1 MLIVDWFSYNCNP
14 NSDLEILLYFVK
26 TMYSN
31 KHILKISYPIFLSLL
46 AQNIIQVIDTAFLG
60 RVGEVEL
67 GASALAGI
75 FYIAIFTLGFGYS
88 MGSQILIGRRN
99 GEESYHKISDI
110 VVQGL
115 LVLIPAAILLI
126 PVMNYVSNAWLPY
139 LFDSQEITSAVNKY
153 LDWRF
158 YGLVFAFTNSMF
170 RAFYIGTA
178 GTKILTLNAVI
189 MALTNVLFDYLLI
202 FGKFGFPEMG
212 IAGAA
217 LASVIAE
224 LTSTLFFIIFTL
236 RKVDLEKYGFKK
248 IRIHFSVVKQVLNIS
263 VFMMIQYMVSILVW
277 MLFFVFIE
285 HLGQRPLAISNIVR
299 SFYTILLLPAQALS
313 TSTNTMVS
321 NTIGANRH
329 SEVLNLLGRLVKISL
344 TITAFIIVMVSL
356 FPRVLI
362 QIYTNDPLLIAE
374 TVPPM
379 YVLLTLLP
387 VFSVGS
393 ILFSAVS
400 GTGNTRTALMFELIT
415 LVLYVSYMW
424 WIIVYLRSSVAL
436 SWTSEHIYWISLM
449 IFSFLYLKF
458 GRWQDKKI

>member
-1 MLIVDWFSYNCNP
+1 
-14 NSDLEILLYFVK
+14 
-26 TMYSN
+26 MYKN

-75 FYIAIFTLGFGYS
+75 FYIGVFTLGFGYS

-99 GEESYHKISDI
+99 GEGNYHQISDI
-110 VVQGL
+110 VVQGV

-126 PVMNYVSNAWLPY
+126 PIMSFISNSWLPY
-139 LFDSQEITSAVNKY
+139 LFDSEEITIAVNKY

-158 YGLVFAFTNSMF
+158 YGLVFAFINTMF
-170 RAFYIGTA
+170 RAFYIGIA

-189 MALTNVLFDYLLI
+189 MALTNVLFDYLFI

-217 LASVIAE
+217 IASVISE
-224 LTSTLFFIIFTL
+224 LVSTLFFLIYTL
-236 RKVDLEKYGFKK
+236 RTVDLDKYGFKK
-248 IRIHFSVVKQVLNIS
+248 IKIHLAVVKQVLSIS
-263 VFMMIQYMVSILVW
+263 VFMMMQYLLSIIVW

-285 HLGQRPLAISNIVR
+285 KLGERPLAISNIVR
-299 SFYTILLLPAQALS
+299 SFYTILILPAQALG
-313 TSTNTMVS
+313 TATNTMVS
-321 NTIGANRH
+321 NTIGAGRH
-329 SEVLNLLGRLVKISL
+329 NDVLKLLGRVVKISL
-344 TITAFIIVMVSL
+344 SITAVIIVMVLL

-362 QIYTNDPLLIAE
+362 QIYTNDPLLISQTIA
-374 TVPPM
+374 PM

-387 VFSVGS
+387 IFSVGA
-393 ILFSAVS
+393 IFFNAVS
-400 GTGNTRTALMFELIT
+400 GTGNTKTALIFELFT
-415 LVLYVSYMW
+415 LTFYLSYMW

-436 SWTSEHIYWISLM
+436 SWTSEHVYWFFLM
-449 IFSFLYLKF
+449 TFSFLYMKY
-458 GRWQDKKI
+458 GKWQNKKL

>member
-1 MLIVDWFSYNCNP
+1 
-14 NSDLEILLYFVK
+14 
-26 TMYSN
+26 MYKN

-75 FYIAIFTLGFGYS
+75 FYIGIYTLGFGYS

-99 GEESYHKISDI
+99 GEKNYNQISDI

-126 PVMNYVSNAWLPY
+126 PIMNFISTSWLPL
-139 LFDSQEITSAVNKY
+139 LFESKEITVAVNKY
-153 LDWRF
+153 LEWRF

-170 RAFYIGTA
+170 RAFYIGIA
-178 GTKILTLNAVI
+178 GTKILTYNAIV

-202 FGKFGFPEMG
+202 FGHFGFPEMG

-217 LASVIAE
+217 LASVISE
-224 LTSTLFFIIFTL
+224 LVSTLFFVVFAL
-236 RKVDLEKYGFKK
+236 RKVDLVKYGFKK
-248 IRIHFSVVKQVLNIS
+248 IRIHIAVVKQVLNIS
-263 VFMMIQYMVSILVW
+263 IFMMIQYLLSILVW

-285 HLGQRPLAISNIVR
+285 KLGERPLAISNIVR
-299 SFYTILLLPAQALS
+299 SFYTILILPAQALS
-313 TSTNTMVS
+313 SSTSTMIS

-329 SEVLNLLGRLVKISL
+329 SEVLSLLGRIIKISL
-344 TITAFIIVMVSL
+344 SITGVIMVLVFL

-362 QIYTNDPLLIAE
+362 QIYTNDPILIAE

-379 YVLLTLLP
+379 YVLISLLP
-387 VFSVGS
+387 IFSVGAV
-393 ILFSAVS
+393 LFNAVS
-400 GTGNTRTALMFELIT
+400 GTGNTKTALIFELFT
-415 LVLYVSYMW
+415 LTFYLAYMW
-424 WIIVYLRSSVAL
+424 WIIVYLQSSVAL
-436 SWTSEHIYWISLM
+436 CWTSEHIYWFFLM
-449 IFSFLYLKF
+449 GFSFLYLKF
-458 GRWQDKKI
+458 GKWQNKKI